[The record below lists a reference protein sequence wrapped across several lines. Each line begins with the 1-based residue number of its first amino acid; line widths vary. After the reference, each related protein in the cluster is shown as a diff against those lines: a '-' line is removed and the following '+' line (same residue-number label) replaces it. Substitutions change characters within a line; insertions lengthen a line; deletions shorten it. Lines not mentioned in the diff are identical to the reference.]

1 MLWNASEP
9 RSLIPRTN
17 KQLFLFLFLSLFF
30 TKKVTSF
37 SLVSLNIFLLVIHA
51 PHPVGIQT
59 TAVAISE
66 KQNNNKLGQF
76 SCIYVLKS
84 VDFLNNKTAQL
95 CGAFDLKMTV
105 GQQKHSK

>member
-76 SCIYVLKS
+76 SCIYVL
-84 VDFLNNKTAQL
+84 NNKTAQL

>member
-76 SCIYVLKS
+76 SCIYVL
-84 VDFLNNKTAQL
+84 NNKTAQL

-105 GQQKHSK
+105 GQQEHSK